1 MSPAVSA
8 HIPHKE
14 DIGQLS
20 SDCQG
25 SCPRAKAILNK
36 PFVQCPHLRHTN
48 LFRFSSLGRMLM
60 LSDQGDVMVRDLAL
74 DWHPRDTAGTPI
86 LRDPVAPPCS
96 VTREEIKI
104 AGRTS
109 TRRTVVRVMTSLTS
123 SNLTRCSFICLFSHP
138 FHQLLGKNLHIFFCC
153 CC

>member
-1 MSPAVSA
+1 MSTVVSA

-20 SDCQG
+20 SDCQR
-25 SCPRAKAILNK
+25 SCPRAILNK

-60 LSDQGDVMVRDLAL
+60 LSDQGDVLMKDLAL

-104 AGRTS
+104 TGQTS
-109 TRRTVVRVMTSLTS
+109 TRRTVVGVMTSLTS
-123 SNLTRCSFICLFSHP
+123 SNLTGCSFICPFSHP
-138 FHQLLGKNLHIFFCC
+138 FHQLLKLFMTH
-153 CC
+153 